1 MSFMHFS
8 HAVAALLLGV
18 VACGACRTTQ
28 TPTGGSGD
36 AGVVADAVAPTV
48 RIYFV
53 SDLAGA
59 LEPCGCTKEQLGGV
73 DRLGAFVAHESA
85 PSAVTVA
92 AGPLFFMDPVLKPD
106 RVEQETS
113 KAETIARALGKLS
126 FAAFAPGANDSAA
139 GKERLDALTKTSGGA
154 MLAGTHVVRDVGGV
168 KVGFV
173 GAVAD
178 TSEETVKAQVA
189 AARGEGAQVVI
200 ALAATGR
207 GEAKRIADAVPDLTA
222 IIVGSTTSAGDGNS
236 SSPPAERVGKVII
249 AQAANHLQSVG
260 VLDLVVRG
268 GSFDFADA
276 SGIEQARRRE
286 DISRRMSDLRT
297 RIAGWE
303 RDKNIPAAD
312 LDARR
317 ADLARMEEERAKLDT
332 PPAPTTGSFFRYTV
346 KEMGSGIG
354 KDAAIDAEML
364 AYYKKVDD
372 ANKLAF
378 AGRVPEP
385 VKGDEASYIG
395 IAACATCHASEK
407 AFWDKTAHA
416 HAYAT
421 LSTQFKE
428 FNLDCVS
435 CHVTG
440 YEKPGGSTVTHV
452 DALKDV
458 QCEVCHGPG
467 SKHRASP
474 TTKGLITAA
483 PRPELCLDCHHPPH
497 VEGFDAQAKMAEI
510 VGPGHGAK

>member
-1 MSFMHFS
+1 
-8 HAVAALLLGV
+8 
-18 VACGACRTTQ
+18 
-28 TPTGGSGD
+28 
-36 AGVVADAVAPTV
+36 V
-48 RIYFV
+48 RIYFM

-73 DRLGAFVAHESA
+73 DRLGAFIASQKA

-92 AGPLFFMDPVLKPD
+92 AGPVFFMDPTLKPD
-106 RVEQETS
+106 RVEQESS
-113 KAETIARALGKLS
+113 KAETIARALAHLS
-126 FAAFAPGANDSAA
+126 FAAFAPGANDYAA
-139 GKERLDALTKTSGGA
+139 GNDRLDALAKTSGGR
-154 MLAGTHVVRDVGGV
+154 MLAGGHLVRDIGGV

-173 GAVAD
+173 GVVAGVTAD
-178 TSEETVKAQVA
+178 AVKAQVA
-189 AARGEGAQVVI
+189 AAKGEGADVLV
-200 ALAATGR
+200 ALAAVGR
-207 GEAKRIADAVPDLTA
+207 GEAKRIADAVPELTA
-222 IIVGSTTSAGDGNS
+222 IVVGSASSAGDANTS
-236 SSPPAERVGKVII
+236 NPPAERVGKVII

-276 SGIEQARRRE
+276 SGIEQARKRE
-286 DISRRMSDLRT
+286 DLSRRMGDLRT
-297 RIAGWE
+297 RIAAWE

-317 ADLARMEEERAKLDT
+317 ADLAAMERERARLDT
-332 PPAPTTGSFFRYTV
+332 PPAPTTGSFFRYAV
-346 KEMGSGIG
+346 EEMSPRVG
-354 KDAAIDAEML
+354 KDAVIDAEML

-378 AGRVPEP
+378 AGRMPPP
-385 VKGDEASYIG
+385 VTGDQASYIG
-395 IAACATCHASEK
+395 VAACATCHASEK
-407 AFWDKTAHA
+407 AFWDKTPHA

-440 YEKPGGSTVTHV
+440 YEQPGGSTVTHV
-452 DALKDV
+452 DGLTDV

-474 TTKGLITAA
+474 TTKGLVVASPA
-483 PRPELCLDCHHPPH
+483 PALCLDCHHPPH
-497 VEGFDAQAKMAEI
+497 VEGFDATAKMAEVI
-510 VGPGHGAK
+510 GPGHGAKL